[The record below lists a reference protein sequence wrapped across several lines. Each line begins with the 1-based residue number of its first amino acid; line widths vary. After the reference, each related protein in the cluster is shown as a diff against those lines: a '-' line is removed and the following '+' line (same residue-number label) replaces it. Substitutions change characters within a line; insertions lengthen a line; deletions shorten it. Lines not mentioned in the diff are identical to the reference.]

1 MKRLFSAIL
10 ITLLSGCMLLH
21 QSHNRIA
28 VGVADNP
35 ITSKGVSF
43 NVPPHGKW
51 EMVRS
56 GSNLQ
61 MGMTTSQTHS
71 HIVLLTYGEKKRMYH
86 SSDEFLEGIK
96 NTWEQNIKDARYD
109 IDFSEA
115 KLDSTFGAFCISLHR
130 RYRDK
135 GAVNRGNDGFLIL
148 EEYGYVL
155 IHPDY
160 PNEIIVVNY
169 SERFAPGEQTYMG
182 IENRKALFNSFRIIR
197 KN

>member
-1 MKRLFSAIL
+1 MKKLLSAIL
-10 ITLLSGCMLLH
+10 IILLSGCMSLP

-28 VGVADNP
+28 ISVADNP
-35 ITSKGVSF
+35 ITSRGVSF

-51 EMVRS
+51 EMVRI

-71 HIVLLTYGEKKRMYH
+71 HVVLLNYGEKKGMYR
-86 SSDEFLEGIK
+86 SSNEFLEGIK

-115 KLDSTFGAFCISLHR
+115 KLDSTFGDFCIRLHR

-135 GAVNRGNDGFLIL
+135 GAVNRGNEGFLIL

-160 PNEIIVVNY
+160 PSEIIVVNY
-169 SERFAPGEQTYMG
+169 SERFAAGEQTYMG
-182 IENRKALFNSFRIIR
+182 IENRKAFFNSFRIIR